1 MGNDPEFYRRIS
13 DLEQIATTL
22 SAVAN
27 ILAAYFKSLVDA
39 GFCKKDALKLTIS
52 YQEILLK
59 NALES
64 IKDQAIEEDEDEDD
78 DYIEGDDDEYSTN

>member
-13 DLEQIATTL
+13 DLEQISTTL

-64 IKDQAIEEDEDEDD
+64 IKDQAIEDEDEDD
-78 DYIEGDDDEYSTN
+78 DYTEGDDD